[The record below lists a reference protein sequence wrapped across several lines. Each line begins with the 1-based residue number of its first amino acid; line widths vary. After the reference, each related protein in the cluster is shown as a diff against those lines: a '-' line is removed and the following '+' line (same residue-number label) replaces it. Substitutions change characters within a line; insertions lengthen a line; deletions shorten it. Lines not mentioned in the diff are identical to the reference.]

1 MVDIL
6 VEIKVVKLSSRYSSC
21 VESSGYQKVRCV
33 FFVGGHQLY
42 VGYYGIVA
50 VKATVPHIYN
60 IY

>member
-1 MVDIL
+1 VC
-6 VEIKVVKLSSRYSSC
+6 VVGCVFVVGGHQLY